1 LRGQLKRKIEEP
13 GKVRK
18 VKSEEKLEKFEGK
31 KEFKKDFKKFRK
43 RISKR
48 SKTVSRKRFFA
59 SQFNDPRE
67 LVIVQNCAILFFPC
81 ETPY

>member
-31 KEFKKDFKKFRK
+31 KR
-43 RISKR
+43 
-48 SKTVSRKRFFA
+48 VQKRF
-59 SQFNDPRE
+59 
-67 LVIVQNCAILFFPC
+67 
-81 ETPY
+81 